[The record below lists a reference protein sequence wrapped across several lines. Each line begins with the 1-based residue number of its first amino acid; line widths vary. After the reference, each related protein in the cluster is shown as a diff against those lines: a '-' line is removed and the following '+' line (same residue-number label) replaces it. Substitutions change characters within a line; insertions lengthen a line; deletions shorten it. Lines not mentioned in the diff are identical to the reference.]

1 MRLLIAHDA
10 ANRFNET
17 LNVLRWAGLP
27 RDATAKEVK
36 IESENELVQTI
47 FIAIV
52 GIFANRHACVGI

>member
-1 MRLLIAHDA
+1 
-10 ANRFNET
+10 
-17 LNVLRWAGLP
+17 LP